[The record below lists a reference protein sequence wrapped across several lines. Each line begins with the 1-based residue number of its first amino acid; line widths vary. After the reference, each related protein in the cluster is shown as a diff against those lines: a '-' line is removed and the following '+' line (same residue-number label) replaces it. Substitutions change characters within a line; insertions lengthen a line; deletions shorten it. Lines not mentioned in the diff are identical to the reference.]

1 MEKYYRHFKG
11 NVYRVLHIAKHSDT
25 LEDMFVYQAMY
36 GERGIWVRPLS
47 MFEEVIERDGKT
59 IISDFSAL
67 KGKVTFSEKTP
78 DTKLSAKVSSAPTSK
93 PKDSENGLIIES
105 AYGEFAV
112 TDKAEIASLK
122 EAKVKAKKSSMAS
135 KLAKSAVSSDG
146 SLTVDLH
153 IEAIPGGTSV
163 PKGQQLQFQMD
174 TFRKVIRENISHRG
188 RKITFIHGIGDG
200 ILKAAIRKELDEV
213 LALRCSYLVGD
224 PAITV
229 VSIK

>member
-1 MEKYYRHFKG
+1 MVKK
-11 NVYRVLHIAKHSDT
+11 N
-25 LEDMFVYQAMY
+25 
-36 GERGIWVRPLS
+36 
-47 MFEEVIERDGKT
+47 

-67 KGKVTFSEKTP
+67 KGKVTFSEKTS
-78 DTKLSAKVSSAPTSK
+78 DVKVS
-93 PKDSENGLIIES
+93 PKDSNDGLKTGQSVVLMDSNLRGRIVGLGKTVRIELEDGLVIES

-122 EAKVKAKKSSMAS
+122 ETKVKAKKTSVGHRRSTPMN
-135 KLAKSAVSSDG
+135 SDG
-146 SLTVDLH
+146 SLTFDLH

-174 TFRKVIRENISHRG
+174 TFRKIIRENISHRG

-213 LALRCSYLVGD
+213 LALRCSYCVGD
-224 PAITV
+224 PAVTI

>member
-1 MEKYYRHFKG
+1 M
-11 NVYRVLHIAKHSDT
+11 AK
-25 LEDMFVYQAMY
+25 
-36 GERGIWVRPLS
+36 
-47 MFEEVIERDGKT
+47 KT

-67 KGKVTFSEKTP
+67 KGKVTFSEKSSDTNISSKVTP
-78 DTKLSAKVSSAPTSK
+78 ATVERK
-93 PKDSENGLIIES
+93 PEASDEGLKIGQGVVLMDSNLRGKIVGLGKTVRIELEDGLVIES

-122 EAKVKAKKSSMAS
+122 EAKVKAKKTGTVS
-135 KLAKSAVSSDG
+135 KQAKPAVCSDG

-153 IEAIPGGTSV
+153 IEAIPGGKGV

-174 TFRKVIRENISHRG
+174 IFRKILRENANRRG
-188 RKITFIHGIGDG
+188 MKITFIHGIGDG

-213 LALRCSYLVGD
+213 LALRCSYSVGD
-224 PAITV
+224 PAVTI

>member
-1 MEKYYRHFKG
+1 M
-11 NVYRVLHIAKHSDT
+11 AK
-25 LEDMFVYQAMY
+25 
-36 GERGIWVRPLS
+36 
-47 MFEEVIERDGKT
+47 KT

-78 DTKLSAKVSSAPTSK
+78 DTKLSAKVCSAPTSK
-93 PKDSENGLIIES
+93 PKDSEKGLKVGQCVVLMDSNLRGKIIGLSKTIRIELEDGLIIES
-105 AYGEFAV
+105 AFGEFAV

-122 EAKVKAKKSSMAS
+122 EAKVKTKKTSTAS
-135 KLAKSAVSSDG
+135 KLAKSSVSSDG

-153 IEAIPGGTSV
+153 IEAIPGGTGI
-163 PKGQQLQFQMD
+163 PKGQHLQFQME

-188 RKITFIHGIGDG
+188 RKIAFIHGIGDG

-213 LALRCSYLVGD
+213 LALRCSYCVGD

-229 VSIK
+229 VTIK

>member
-213 LALRCSYLVGD
+213 LALRCSYSVGD
-224 PAITV
+224 PAVTIVT
-229 VSIK
+229 IR

>member
-1 MEKYYRHFKG
+1 MARP
-11 NVYRVLHIAKHSDT
+11 S
-25 LEDMFVYQAMY
+25 EDFL
-36 GERGIWVRPLS
+36 LS
-47 MFEEVIERDGKT
+47 LRRKLKKSYVMDKKT

-67 KGKVTFSEKTP
+67 KGKVTFSEKTS
-78 DTKLSAKVSSAPTSK
+78 DAKLSAKVSSVLSPK
-93 PKDSENGLIIES
+93 HKDSVKGLKVGQCVVLMDSNLRGKIVRLSKTVRIELEDGLIIES
-105 AYGEFAV
+105 AFGEFAV
-112 TDKAEIASLK
+112 TDKTEIASLK
-122 EAKVKAKKSSMAS
+122 EAKVKAKKTSIAS
-135 KLAKSAVSSDG
+135 KLAKSAG

-163 PKGQQLQFQMD
+163 PKGLQLQFQMD

-200 ILKAAIRKELDEV
+200 ILKAAIRKELNEV
-213 LALRCSYLVGD
+213 LALRCSYAVGD

>member
-1 MEKYYRHFKG
+1 MGRPSEDFLISLRRKQRKSY
-11 NVYRVLHIAKHSDT
+11 VMAK
-25 LEDMFVYQAMY
+25 
-36 GERGIWVRPLS
+36 
-47 MFEEVIERDGKT
+47 KT

-78 DTKLSAKVSSAPTSK
+78 DTKLSAKVSSVPTPK
-93 PKDSENGLIIES
+93 HKDSVKGLKVGQSVVLMDSNLRGKIVGLSKTVRIELEDGLIIES
-105 AYGEFAV
+105 AFGEFAV

-122 EAKVKAKKSSMAS
+122 DTKVKAKKTSMAS

-213 LALRCSYLVGD
+213 LALRCSYSVGD
-224 PAITV
+224 PAVTI